1 MSEIITV
8 YQLFYVIYFENEMY
22 IEQFFECEPKIIKQL
37 ARKVKD
43 EGARD
48 DLLHE
53 VFIKFAVKFDNLK
66 NQDNLCG
73 YLHRITDTTIIDY
86 FRRENRFL
94 LTDDEKTFEKV
105 VIDSAED
112 SDFKLA
118 DCCLKSFI
126 NQLSPKYKEALIL
139 TELENKPQKET
150 AKQLGLSY
158 SGLKSRVQRARE
170 MLKKS
175 ILDCCDYKF
184 DRYGNIVGC
193 CGS

>member
-1 MSEIITV
+1 MEI
-8 YQLFYVIYFENEMY
+8 
-22 IEQFFECEPKIIKQL
+22 FFECEPKIIKQL

-43 EGARD
+43 ESARD

-66 NQDNLCG
+66 NRDNLCG

-86 FRRENRFL
+86 FRLENRFL
-94 LTDDEKTFEKV
+94 LTDDENAFEKV
-105 VIDSAED
+105 IIDAAED
-112 SDFKLA
+112 SDYKLA
-118 DCCLKSFI
+118 NCCLKSFI

-139 TELENKPQKET
+139 TEIENQPQKET

-184 DRYGNIVGC
+184 DKYGNIVGC
-193 CGS
+193 CDEKKI